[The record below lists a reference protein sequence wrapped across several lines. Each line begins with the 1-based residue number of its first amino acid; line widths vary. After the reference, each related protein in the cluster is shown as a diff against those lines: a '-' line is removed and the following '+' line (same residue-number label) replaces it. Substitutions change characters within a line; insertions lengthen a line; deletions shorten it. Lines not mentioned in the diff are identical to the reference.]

1 MTFLDNGEEKLKRKH
16 QAIIKCLQKTKNE
29 KKKRGF
35 GFATQYQV
43 HLRKIP
49 CLVQHG

>member
-29 KKKRGF
+29 KKKKGIWISNTVP
-35 GFATQYQV
+35 G
-43 HLRKIP
+43 P
-49 CLVQHG
+49 S